1 VSRIFTDVFNAAA
14 RVRLNGLGHLSRRHS
29 DLRSSRRRPPMVA
42 DGGAYMDV
50 LTRVRELFGED
61 AVYECRHCGTTLGAD
76 VTECP
81 TCGAGEVVRY
91 EIT

>member
-1 VSRIFTDVFNAAA
+1 
-14 RVRLNGLGHLSRRHS
+14 
-29 DLRSSRRRPPMVA
+29 MVA